1 MKKST
6 NETKTT
12 KVKYTVEVTRAK
24 EVSDGRVA
32 FDMKVNGVT
41 IYGCWYIE
49 GEKDGKE
56 YTIINLPQTKGK
68 DGKYYSIAWFPM
80 SKEIKGNII
89 EQLEKMV

>member
-6 NETKTT
+6 EKETK
-12 KVKYTVEVTRAK
+12 KIEYTVEVTRAK
-24 EVSDGRVA
+24 EVSEGRVA

-49 GEKDGKE
+49 GEKAGKE

-68 DGKYYSIAWFPM
+68 DDKYYSIAWFPM
-80 SKEIKGNII
+80 SKEIKSNII